1 MITILGIHDGHN
13 SGATILQDGQIK
25 YSISEERL
33 TRKKNE
39 IGYPKLSIEEVLKL
53 ANIDTHDIDIAV
65 YASNFM
71 HSASYLENASEWYK
85 AGKADFIKDSKREP
99 SYLKAVFDQRRKE
112 RIDQLYK
119 HII

>member
-53 ANIDTHDIDIAV
+53 ANIDSQKLIYTPKTTASIEDSSIAKQVLKLFTVLDDYDDSQSVYGNFDI
-65 YASNFM
+65 SN
-71 HSASYLENASEWYK
+71 
-85 AGKADFIKDSKREP
+85 
-99 SYLKAVFDQRRKE
+99 
-112 RIDQLYK
+112 QLMAE
-119 HII
+119 IEL

>member
-53 ANIDTHDIDIAV
+53 ANIESHDIDVAV

-71 HSASYLENASEWYK
+71 HSASYLENVCETMSSQLQLWYLCICCK
-85 AGKADFIKDSKREP
+85 
-99 SYLKAVFDQRRKE
+99 
-112 RIDQLYK
+112 
-119 HII
+119 IISMI

>member
-13 SGATILQDGQIK
+13 SGATILQDGKIK

-53 ANIDTHDIDIAV
+53 ANIDPQDIDIAV
-65 YASNFM
+65 YASKFM

-85 AGKADFIKDSKREP
+85 AGKSDFIK
-99 SYLKAVFDQRRKE
+99 
-112 RIDQLYK
+112 I
-119 HII
+119 HIF